1 MSRQVMLLLPEDV
14 LGALPAALPGPDY
27 ATIVEDSE
35 AERVGVRVL
44 PPVSNDDEA
53 TAQGEPEDSLVWVL
67 RPRANI

>member
-35 AERVGVRVL
+35 AERV
-44 PPVSNDDEA
+44 
-53 TAQGEPEDSLVWVL
+53 
-67 RPRANI
+67 